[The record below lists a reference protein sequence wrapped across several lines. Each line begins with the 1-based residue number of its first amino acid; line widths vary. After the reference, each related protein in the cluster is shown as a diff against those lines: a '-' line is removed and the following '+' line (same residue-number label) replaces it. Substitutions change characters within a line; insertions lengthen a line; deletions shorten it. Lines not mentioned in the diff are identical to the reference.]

1 MNEVAKV
8 SSRAPSGAMVEPA
21 GHDSVVFRVD
31 ELWAFRLLLE
41 ALLLVLLLK
50 SVNQLLE
57 KVNRFV
63 MTLNRLPIR
72 ADSAKAHLSLMYHSD
87 YSSPLTYREAISLMM
102 RVIK

>member
-1 MNEVAKV
+1 
-8 SSRAPSGAMVEPA
+8 MVEAA
-21 GHDSVVFRVD
+21 GHDSVVFGVD
-31 ELWAFRLLLE
+31 ELGPFRLLLE

-63 MTLNRLPIR
+63 MTLDWLPIR
-72 ADSAKAHLSLMYHSD
+72 ADSAEAHLSLMYHSD
-87 YSSPLTYREAISLMM
+87 NSGPLTYREAISDT